1 MGEPINDILEIYIGF
16 PRYNLILLILQ
27 KILKIKNEIKFRK
40 YVETKFSK
48 NVTNKNQADILL

>member
-1 MGEPINDILEIYIGF
+1 MDDILEIYIGF